1 MSKFIFVCEKEAIP
15 FDDCISS
22 KKTVEFST
30 YNLYDI
36 ISEFQIFL
44 RGCGYCFDG
53 QLEIVDDEEMAYQTV
68 EPVKQKYDLFD
79 FDEIPQ
85 NNWPFFQSKPE
96 SSCISEKIKPLTTA
110 DLQSLSSFNFEM
122 PGTLGGAKVT
132 FASEK

>member
-1 MSKFIFVCEKEAIP
+1 MSKFTFICEEGYGVPAKR
-15 FDDCISS
+15 
-22 KKTVEFST
+22 TVEFEADS
-30 YNLYDI
+30 LSDVLA
-36 ISEFQIFL
+36 EVEMFL
-44 RGCGYCFDG
+44 RGSGFYFHGTLD
-53 QLEIVDDEEMAYQTV
+53 IVDEDDMVYQTV

-96 SSCISEKIKPLTTA
+96 SSCISENIKPLTTA